1 MKLNGATGIN
11 SYKLAQFVN
20 NYVTKVQDRQD
31 LQENLGSVDRIER
44 TILSGGAPDEQTKT
58 SGIRSRTARRWL
70 KRLGYNWQDVKKGV
84 FLDGH
89 ERDDV
94 VEYRRKFL
102 EDMHGLLPYLV
113 EFAAD
118 GSIQEKVYPAD
129 CMIGGP
135 DRRPVVMITHDE
147 SIFSANDGKHQAWI
161 KDGDTFLRPKG
172 KGKGIMVSDFLLP
185 WSRLNLLSIPIAR
198 REELV
203 ASGIP
208 LEAAILFEYGKE
220 DGHWDGERLL
230 NQIVNMAL
238 PIAEALY
245 PGYDLLFL
253 FDNATS
259 HLIYAKDALR
269 TTHMNKG
276 TGGAQPFLRDGWFK
290 NGDTVLSQEM
300 SYLVEDPVTG
310 QSKRVQKGIQMVL
323 EERGLWPNTGL
334 NLECSKPKC
343 GPCQEAVNCKVC
355 IKGTRCD
362 SCKEKKVHSGKC
374 GQTRVC
380 DACQQRKARCCCVPK
395 QLCFR
400 CEEIQKV
407 KCADCESL
415 PPKCSSTS
423 NGQSVP

>member
-1 MKLNGATGIN
+1 M
-11 SYKLAQFVN
+11 
-20 NYVTKVQDRQD
+20 
-31 LQENLGSVDRIER
+31 
-44 TILSGGAPDEQTKT
+44 SGGASDKQTKT
-58 SGIRSRTARRWL
+58 PGIRSRTARRWL

-94 VEYRRKFL
+94 VQYRQKFL
-102 EDMHGLLPYLV
+102 EEMKGLLPYFV
-113 EFAAD
+113 EFAED
-118 GSIQEKVYPAD
+118 GSMQDKIYPAG
-129 CMIGGP
+129 CTVGGP
-135 DRRPVVMITHDE
+135 GRRPIVMITHDE

-161 KDGDTFLRPKG
+161 KDGDAFLRPKG

-185 WSRLNLLSIPIAR
+185 WSRLNLLSLPIAR
-198 REELV
+198 QEELV

-230 NQIVNMAL
+230 HQIVNRAL

-245 PGYDLLFL
+245 PGYDLFFL

-276 TGGAQPFLRDGWFK
+276 EGGLQPFLRNGWFK
-290 NGDTVLSQEM
+290 NGDTVCIQEM
-300 SYLVEDPVTG
+300 SYLAADPVTG
-310 QSKRVQKGIQMVL
+310 QPKRVQKGIQRVL

-334 NLECSKPKC
+334 NLECSRPKC
-343 GPCQEAVNCKVC
+343 GPCQEVINCNMC
-355 IKGTRCD
+355 IKGIRCD

-374 GQTRVC
+374 GPTRVC
-380 DACQQRKARCCCVPK
+380 DACQQRKARCRCVPK
-395 QLCFR
+395 RRCPR
-400 CEEIQKV
+400 CEDMRKL

-415 PPKCSSTS
+415 PPKCSS

>member
-1 MKLNGATGIN
+1 
-11 SYKLAQFVN
+11 
-20 NYVTKVQDRQD
+20 
-31 LQENLGSVDRIER
+31 
-44 TILSGGAPDEQTKT
+44 
-58 SGIRSRTARRWL
+58 
-70 KRLGYNWQDVKKGV
+70 
-84 FLDGH
+84 
-89 ERDDV
+89 
-94 VEYRRKFL
+94 
-102 EDMHGLLPYLV
+102 
-113 EFAAD
+113 
-118 GSIQEKVYPAD
+118 
-129 CMIGGP
+129 
-135 DRRPVVMITHDE
+135 
-147 SIFSANDGKHQAWI
+147 
-161 KDGDTFLRPKG
+161 
-172 KGKGIMVSDFLLP
+172 MVSDFLLP

-198 REELV
+198 QKELV

-208 LEAAILFEYGKE
+208 LEAAVLFEYGKE

-269 TTHMNKG
+269 TNHMNKG
-276 TGGAQPFLRDGWFK
+276 TGGSQPFLRDGWFK

-310 QSKRVQKGIQMVL
+310 QSKRVQKGIQRVL
-323 EERGLWPNTGL
+323 EERGLWPSTGL

-355 IKGTRCD
+355 TKGTRCD
-362 SCKEKKVHSGKC
+362 SCKEKKVHSGQC

-380 DACQQRKARCCCVPK
+380 DACQQRKARCRCVPK

-400 CEEIQKV
+400 CEEIRKV
-407 KCADCESL
+407 ECADCESL

-423 NGQSVP
+423 NGQSVPESV